1 MAEEL
6 DDERLSQMEK
16 SLAALEF
23 QVREQ
28 TLRTQSGTRVSLV
41 VGIIVIAVL
50 FVWLSFIA
58 WKIKEE
64 MRPEQAA
71 ETVAAMFT
79 NRIPALKDALI
90 EHAPEV
96 VANARQ
102 MAVSDIPVARK
113 WAEEKSLALVD
124 EFAQKLE
131 DKADEM
137 VGQIV
142 EAHRTEIQPL
152 VEAAANA
159 GDAAKL
165 QATFR
170 KSLEE
175 LFGRELD
182 DVLKDFNSSM
192 TGIEHRLDRYKLPD
206 SQLNPDERLEKTAL
220 IAVMSLVEQAVHE
233 QGAAAGIPKPAPAP
247 ATTTQSPAPDAL

>member
-6 DDERLSQMEK
+6 DGRLSEMEK
-16 SLAALEF
+16 SLTTLES

-28 TLRTQSGTRVSLV
+28 TLRMQSSTRVTLV
-41 VGIIVIAVL
+41 IGIILIAVL
-50 FVWLSFIA
+50 FVWLSFLA

-102 MAVSDIPVARK
+102 MAVSDIPVARE
-113 WAEEKSLALVD
+113 WAEKKSLALLD
-124 EFAQKLE
+124 LFAQKLE
-131 DKADEM
+131 DRADEM
-137 VGQIV
+137 VGKIV
-142 EAHRTEIQPL
+142 EAHRADLQPL
-152 VEAAANA
+152 IEAAANSA
-159 GDAAKL
+159 DAAKL
-165 QATFR
+165 QEIFR
-170 KSLEE
+170 KSMEDM
-175 LFGRELD
+175 FGQQLD
-182 DVLKDFNSSM
+182 DVLKDFNATM

-206 SQLNPDERLEKTAL
+206 AQLNPDEQLEKTAL
-220 IAVMSLVEQAVHE
+220 IAVMFLVEQTIHE
-233 QGAAAGIPKPAPAP
+233 PGAAMGTSNPVPTPAP
-247 ATTTQSPAPDAL
+247 TTESPAP

>member
-6 DDERLSQMEK
+6 DDERLGQMEK
-16 SLAALEF
+16 SLAALES

-28 TLRTQSGTRVSLV
+28 TLRTQSSTRVSLV
-41 VGIIVIAVL
+41 VGIIVIAAL

-102 MAVSDIPVARK
+102 MAVSDIPVARE
-113 WAEEKSLALVD
+113 WAEKKSLALVD
-124 EFAQKLE
+124 DFAQKLE

-137 VGQIV
+137 VGKVV
-142 EAHRTEIQPL
+142 EAHRSEIQPL
-152 VEAAANA
+152 IEAAANA

-165 QATFR
+165 QQTFR
-170 KSLEE
+170 NSMEE

-206 SQLNPDERLEKTAL
+206 SQLTPDERLEKTAL
-220 IAVMSLVEQAVHE
+220 IAVMSVVEEAAHE
-233 QGAAAGIPKPAPAP
+233 QRAAPGASKPAPAP
-247 ATTTQSPAPDAL
+247 AATTQSPAP

>member
-16 SLAALEF
+16 SLAALES

-41 VGIIVIAVL
+41 VGIIVIAAL

-102 MAVSDIPVARK
+102 MAVSDIPVARE
-113 WAEEKSLALVD
+113 WAEKKSLALVD
-124 EFAQKLE
+124 DFAQKLE

-137 VGQIV
+137 VGKIV

-152 VEAAANA
+152 IEAAANA

-165 QATFR
+165 QETFR
-170 KSLEE
+170 KSMEE

-233 QGAAAGIPKPAPAP
+233 QGAAAGTPKPAPAP
-247 ATTTQSPAPDAL
+247 AATTQSPAPDSL

>member
-1 MAEEL
+1 MAQEF
-6 DDERLSQMEK
+6 DDERLSKVEM
-16 SLAALEF
+16 SLAALESH
-23 QVREQ
+23 VREQ
-28 TLRTQSGTRVSLV
+28 TLRTQSGTRVALV
-41 VGIIVIAVL
+41 VGIIVIALL

-102 MAVSDIPVARK
+102 MAVSDIPVVRE
-113 WAEEKSLALVD
+113 WAEKKSLALVD
-124 EFAQKLE
+124 DFAQKLE
-131 DKADEM
+131 DRADEM
-137 VGQIV
+137 VGKIV
-142 EAHRTEIQPL
+142 EAHRSELQPL
-152 VEAAANA
+152 IEAAANA

-165 QATFR
+165 QETFR
-170 KSLEE
+170 RSMED
-175 LFGRELD
+175 LFGRQLD
-182 DVLKDFNSSM
+182 EVLKDFNSSM

-206 SQLNPDERLEKTAL
+206 AQLNPDEQLEKTAL
-220 IAVMSLVEQAVHE
+220 IAVMSVVEQAIHE
-233 QGAAAGIPKPAPAP
+233 PGAAAGTSKPAPTPAP
-247 ATTTQSPAPDAL
+247 ATQSPAP